1 MDLLGF
7 IDHLTIVSA
16 LFFIFGL
23 ALVVVEMFHP
33 GFGVPGTTG
42 VVLLFFA
49 VSMTATSVLE
59 ALVLIGIILVILG
72 IVLKMVLQ
80 SAKEGRLSKTLVL
93 TESLRKESGYSG
105 TEDLQEYLGKEGITV
120 TALRPAGTAEF
131 DRNRLDVVSEGEYI
145 EKGRKVT
152 VIKAEGRRVVVQEV
166 RD

>member
-7 IDHLTIVSA
+7 IDHFTIISA

-23 ALVVVEMFHP
+23 VLIVVEMFHP
-33 GFGVPGTTG
+33 GFGVPGVTG
-42 VVLLFFA
+42 VILLFFA

-59 ALVLIGIILVILG
+59 ALVLVGIILVILG
-72 IVLKMVLQ
+72 VVLKMVLQ
-80 SAKEGRLSKTLVL
+80 SAKEGRLAKTLVL

-105 TEDLQEYLGKEGITV
+105 TEDLQEYLGKEGITL
-120 TALRPAGTAEF
+120 TTLRPAGIAEI
-131 DRNRLDVVSEGEYI
+131 DRVKLDVVSEGEYI

-152 VIKAEGRRVVVQEV
+152 VVKTEGRRVVVQEV

>member
-1 MDLLGF
+1 MDLFGF
-7 IDHLTIVSA
+7 INHFTVISA

-23 ALVVVEMFHP
+23 ALVVVEMFYP
-33 GFGVPGTTG
+33 GFGVPGTIG

-49 VSMTATSVLE
+49 VSMTATSVME
-59 ALVLIGIILVILG
+59 ALVLVGIILAILG

-93 TESLRKESGYSG
+93 NESLRKELGFSG
-105 TEDLQEYLGKEGITV
+105 TEDLQEYLGKEGTTV
-120 TALRPAGTAEF
+120 TPLRPAGIAEI
-131 DRNRLDVVSEGEYI
+131 NQTKLDVVSEGEFI